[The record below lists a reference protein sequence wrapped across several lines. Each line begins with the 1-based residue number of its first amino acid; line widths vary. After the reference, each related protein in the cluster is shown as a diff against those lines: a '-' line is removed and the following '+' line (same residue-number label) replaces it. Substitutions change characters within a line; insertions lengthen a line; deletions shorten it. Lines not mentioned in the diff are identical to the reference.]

1 MKKLVVGILMSAA
14 VMTANVQPVFAYPS
28 PVAVITNYD
37 SVAGTISI
45 QRANGEPDG
54 AEALLYPGDQ
64 ITGSVGNVQINCGPY
79 ADFYSTGSAYVISYN
94 PPSGF
99 WQVANKV
106 ITTVSDFWNNVETV
120 VTGASRGAGS
130 EYDLRPMPGYDVT
143 ILKNENVNFSWD
155 SEGASNFSIID
166 SNGGTV
172 FEQNVSGKD
181 SISIN
186 PSALGLNP
194 DSKYEWKVDND
205 YQKYKFSILNGEAE
219 TQLKAKLSEIEV
231 AFPSKEKCV
240 LEKAK
245 YLQLISDIYPEQVD
259 FYWLSGQM
267 LNAASMTSEKNQQ
280 EKTLLLS
287 KCKQHLDNEMQ

>member
-1 MKKLVVGILMSAA
+1 MKKLIAGLVMSAA
-14 VMTANVQPVFAYPS
+14 VMTTNLNMTFAYPN

-37 SVAGTISI
+37 SVAGSISI

-64 ITGSVGNVQINCGPY
+64 ITGSIGNLQIKCGPY
-79 ADFYSTGSAYVISYN
+79 ADFYSSGSAYVISYN

-106 ITTVSDFWNNVETV
+106 ITTVSEFWNNVESV
-120 VTGASRGAGS
+120 VTGASRGAES
-130 EYDLRPMPGYDVT
+130 EYDMRPMPGYDVT
-143 ILKNENVNFSWD
+143 ILKSENINFSWD
-155 SEGASNFSIID
+155 SEGANSFSIID
-166 SNGGTV
+166 SNGSTV
-172 FEQNVSGKD
+172 FEENVSGKD
-181 SISIN
+181 SINLN
-186 PSALGLNP
+186 PSALNLNS

-205 YQKYKFSILNGEAE
+205 YQKYKFSLLNDEAE
-219 TQLKAKLSEIEV
+219 NQLKAKLAEIDADYSSDEER
-231 AFPSKEKCV
+231 A

-259 FYWLSGQM
+259 LYWLSGQL
-267 LNAASMTSEKNQQ
+267 LNGTAMTNEKNQK
-280 EKTLLLS
+280 EKELLMS